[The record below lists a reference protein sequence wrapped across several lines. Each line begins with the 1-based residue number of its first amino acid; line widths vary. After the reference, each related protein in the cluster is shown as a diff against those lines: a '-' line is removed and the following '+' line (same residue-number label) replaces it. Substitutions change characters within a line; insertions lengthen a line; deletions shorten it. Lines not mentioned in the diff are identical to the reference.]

1 MRDDDDDETDE
12 TESEYLWVHFILET
26 NQPLTGGDIY
36 VYGQWCNGPFD
47 PKCRME
53 WDETAHRY
61 EAAVYLKQGYYN
73 YQYLLMN
80 PDGTITTM
88 PTEGDFYQTE
98 NSYQALIYYKG
109 TGERTDRLVGYANI
123 SK

>member
-1 MRDDDDDETDE
+1 M
-12 TESEYLWVHFILET
+12 EYNEEM
-26 NQPLTGGDIY
+26 
-36 VYGQWCNGPFD
+36 
-47 PKCRME
+47 KC
-53 WDETAHRY
+53 Y
-61 EAAVYLKQGYYN
+61 EGAVKLKQGYYN
-73 YQYLLMN
+73 FQYLLMN

-123 SK
+123 EGN

>member
-1 MRDDDDDETDE
+1 
-12 TESEYLWVHFILET
+12 
-26 NQPLTGGDIY
+26 
-36 VYGQWCNGPFD
+36 
-47 PKCRME
+47 
-53 WDETAHRY
+53 
-61 EAAVYLKQGYYN
+61 
-73 YQYLLMN
+73 MN

-109 TGERTDRLVGYANI
+109 TGERTDRLVGYQTV

>member
-1 MRDDDDDETDE
+1 M
-12 TESEYLWVHFILET
+12 
-26 NQPLTGGDIY
+26 
-36 VYGQWCNGPFD
+36 
-47 PKCRME
+47 K
-53 WDETAHRY
+53 
-61 EAAVYLKQGYYN
+61 LKQGYYN
-73 YQYLLMN
+73 FQYLLMN

-123 SK
+123 EGN